1 MKKEKNEKVL
11 LKIEGMTCS
20 ACSSGLEKYLN
31 KQEGIK
37 TASVNL
43 IMNNASIEY
52 DETEINLEQVEK
64 YIEKAG
70 FSSLGIDKL
79 ENEEKKK
86 NKRKKQIN
94 RNKYNININ
103 TIYLNGT
110 YGKTTSNTIFRHDA
124 QSSKLCN
131 SITNINNNSI
141 NNWKRHTKNGYKT

>member
-1 MKKEKNEKVL
+1 
-11 LKIEGMTCS
+11 MTCS

-43 IMNNASIEY
+43 IINNTIIEY
-52 DETEINLEQVEK
+52 DETKLNLEQVEK

-86 NKRKKQIN
+86 TKEK
-94 RNKYNININ
+94 
-103 TIYLNGT
+103 
-110 YGKTTSNTIFRHDA
+110 
-124 QSSKLCN
+124 SKLIGI
-131 SITNINNNSI
+131 SIISI
-141 NNWKRHTKNGYKT
+141 LILQSESPDR